1 MIFIEVQMPLENNRG
16 RVIRV
21 VYDHTILP
29 EEELRTGY
37 LIQTIPDPDFNKLQE
52 GYSYLT
58 YYNFTTKRIEYEYVK
73 PPNLEDPYKKIRELE
88 ELLEECNRQL
98 KEATKEIVDRDNTMI

>member
-29 EEELRTGY
+29 EEELSKGY
-37 LIQTIPDPDFNKLQE
+37 LLRTMPDPDFNKIQE

-73 PPNLEDPYKKIRELE
+73 PPKNPEERIKELE
-88 ELLEECNRQL
+88 ALLEECNRQL
-98 KEATKEIVDRDNTMI
+98 KEATREIVKRDGAMI